1 MKNINLH
8 EKVSFEGLVQVRAFT
23 PGLVPSLMA
32 KGMPLRD
39 AMAEA
44 ERLGGLQY
52 VHKTHNLVTTAGRH
66 FMAKRLSGEETAGIT
81 YMAIG
86 TGTAAPVISD
96 TQLGSESLRKP
107 LTECYQGDVFMYSS
121 IFLIASECSFFI
133 KEGGLFG
140 GSLATA
146 TANSGS
152 LFCRFLIG
160 EENTVNQF
168 DLSIQHTTEVKA

>member
-1 MKNINLH
+1 MKNIGFQ
-8 EKVSFEGLVQVRAFT
+8 VSLSLKGLVQVRAFT
-23 PGLVPSLMA
+23 AGLVPSLMA
-32 KGMPLRD
+32 KGMQLRE

-52 VHKTHNLVTTAGRH
+52 VHKTHNLVTTAGRQ
-66 FMAKRLSGEETAGIT
+66 FLAKRLSGEETAGIT

-86 TGTAAPVISD
+86 TGTAAPAISD
-96 TQLGSESLRKP
+96 TQLGSESLRKM
-107 LTECYQGDVFMYSS
+107 LTECYQGDVFTYSS
-121 IFLIASECSFFI
+121 IFLIASESSFYI

-140 GSLATA
+140 GAAATA
-146 TANSGS
+146 VANSGS

-160 EENTVNQF
+160 EDNSVNRF